1 MEKQYIFEFAG
12 LLSGYLTIP
21 LLYTIEYYF
30 LKRFLGFKSKPWKFI
45 LFALLITIIDFY
57 TMKITSEP
65 IRIIIYNLIWL
76 IVVCI
81 LCKGNFLIKFY
92 AVILQETVLLLI
104 SLAFLVFD
112 FGIIPITYK
121 INMLS
126 NENVFIYF
134 IKNIIND
141 ISRFTILFIF
151 LKNICDFLNLKE
163 KSLNPYQSLYLLI
176 PCLSSYSLA
185 GIFFLIQRIK
195 IEDKKYYLP
204 YIFPKVYY
212 ILPFVSFALL
222 ISIMITAYTFKK
234 MLEGEEEK
242 QKNMLME
249 QQFKLQLTHSK
260 NIEGFYSGVRGVMHD
275 MNNHLLCLRSLADS
289 NNTQEIKKYLCN
301 IGETIEK
308 LDFKIKTGNSISD
321 AIINEKYNIAKEEE
335 IEFICDF
342 MIPKEI
348 SLEPVDLCVILSNTL
363 DNAIEACIRIG
374 DNDIPKTIWIKSYIR
389 DIYLIIE
396 VSNTTVDK
404 IQYAEG
410 KIVSRKLDK
419 YNHGMGISNIKSVS
433 RKYDGIVDIV
443 EEKNKFII
451 NVMMKI
457 K

>member
-1 MEKQYIFEFAG
+1 
-12 LLSGYLTIP
+12 
-21 LLYTIEYYF
+21 
-30 LKRFLGFKSKPWKFI
+30 
-45 LFALLITIIDFY
+45 
-57 TMKITSEP
+57 
-65 IRIIIYNLIWL
+65 
-76 IVVCI
+76 
-81 LCKGNFLIKFY
+81 
-92 AVILQETVLLLI
+92 
-104 SLAFLVFD
+104 
-112 FGIIPITYK
+112 
-121 INMLS
+121 
-126 NENVFIYF
+126 
-134 IKNIIND
+134 
-141 ISRFTILFIF
+141 
-151 LKNICDFLNLKE
+151 
-163 KSLNPYQSLYLLI
+163 
-176 PCLSSYSLA
+176 
-185 GIFFLIQRIK
+185 
-195 IEDKKYYLP
+195 
-204 YIFPKVYY
+204 
-212 ILPFVSFALL
+212 
-222 ISIMITAYTFKK
+222 

-260 NIEGFYSGVRGVMHD
+260 NIEGFYSGVRRVMHD

-342 MIPKEI
+342 MIPKET
-348 SLEPVDLCVILSNTL
+348 SLEPVDLCVILSNAL

-374 DNDIPKTIWIKSYIR
+374 DNDISKTIWIKSYIR

-419 YNHGMGISNIKSVS
+419 YNHGMGISNIKSVA
-433 RKYDGIVDIV
+433 RKYNGIVDIV